1 MKSQTTELQNQQ
13 FLLDEQNL
21 KLAANEEVLIEEKV
35 NYNSIKLENAEL
47 QNKIREL
54 EDQLVRQGESVDD

>member
-1 MKSQTTELQNQQ
+1 
-13 FLLDEQNL
+13 LDEQNL

-35 NYNSIKLENAEL
+35 NFNSIKLENAEL